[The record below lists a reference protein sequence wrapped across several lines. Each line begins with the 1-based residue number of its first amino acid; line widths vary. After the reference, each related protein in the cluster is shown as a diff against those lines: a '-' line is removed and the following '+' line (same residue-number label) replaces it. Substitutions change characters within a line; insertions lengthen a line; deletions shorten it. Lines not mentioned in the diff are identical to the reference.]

1 MQNDHHKHPTP
12 RQNHERVRRLH
23 HQVANCGKPVR
34 PADLILPQTDY
45 NQKAASQAD
54 GIVRG
59 CYALQTWEHA
69 ISGAAMEL
77 RDIIEALE
85 AGTSSDPL
93 ALMEEVE
100 SAARDLLHLLGAS
113 E

>member
-1 MQNDHHKHPTP
+1 MTTI
-12 RQNHERVRRLH
+12 ETLH
-23 HQVANCGKPVR
+23 AYAEAKKAKATGRETKKQYEA
-34 PADLILPQTDY
+34 ALSLPQTDY
-45 NQKAASQAD
+45 NQKAVSQAD

-59 CYALQTWEHA
+59 CYALQMWEHA
-69 ISGAAMEL
+69 VSGAAMEL